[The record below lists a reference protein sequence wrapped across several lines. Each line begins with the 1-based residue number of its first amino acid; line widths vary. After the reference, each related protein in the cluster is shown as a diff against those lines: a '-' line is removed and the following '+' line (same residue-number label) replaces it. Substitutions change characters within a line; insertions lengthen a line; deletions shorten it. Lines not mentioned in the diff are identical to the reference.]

1 MIRESADGCRV
12 PAMRTQ
18 INGPCSGFGLRGREC
33 KRLSTAHSLRLLP
46 DGRGGMAFRCRVDV
60 RESCAGSDRRPG
72 RVTMET
78 TDDGTIPGSRAS
90 VAWNIVLHPGG
101 IWRSRP
107 ALRRGHPCHFSP
119 GSRLARLATPELH
132 AGIGFAAPG
141 TAPRETPPRETLASL
156 KSATAPQPIAEISK
170 EASALAPSR
179 DLRPPRCVRSWPAAH
194 CLAGWRHG
202 SFSPRDRSRDRRLA
216 GRRHAGLRTLWSR
229 SCPAN
234 RSRARGG
241 S

>member
-18 INGPCSGFGLRGREC
+18 INGPCSGFGLRGRDC
-33 KRLSTAHSLRLLP
+33 KRLSTACGAQPQALA
-46 DGRGGMAFRCRVDV
+46 DGRGGMAFRSRVDV

-90 VAWNIVLHPGG
+90 VAWNIVLHPGC

-107 ALRRGHPCHFSP
+107 ALRRWHPWHFSP
-119 GSRLARLATPELH
+119 GARLARLATPELH

-170 EASALAPSR
+170 EASALAPSA
-179 DLRPPRCVRSWPAAH
+179 PGPRTQVH
-194 CLAGWRHG
+194 
-202 SFSPRDRSRDRRLA
+202 
-216 GRRHAGLRTLWSR
+216 
-229 SCPAN
+229 
-234 RSRARGG
+234 
-241 S
+241 